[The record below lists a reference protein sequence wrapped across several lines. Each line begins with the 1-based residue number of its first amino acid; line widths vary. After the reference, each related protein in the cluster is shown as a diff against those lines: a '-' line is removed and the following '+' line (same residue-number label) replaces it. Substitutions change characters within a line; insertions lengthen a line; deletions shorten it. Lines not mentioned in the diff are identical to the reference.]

1 MNSTREQS
9 RDHPAGREVVVALT
23 GCSTQDA
30 RTVFD
35 VLRRSFDSDRP
46 ESDSPRQ
53 AEGPRPTVWMAT
65 VDVSEARAEAEPA
78 HLSAPVMIDAQGGYW
93 AVERL
98 RQQLTGAFA
107 VRVVGTAAGDQE
119 EEVRLRLESH

>member
-1 MNSTREQS
+1 MNSTREQG

-65 VDVSEARAEAEPA
+65 VDVSEARAAAEPA
-78 HLSAPVMIDAQGGYW
+78 RLSAPVMVDAQGGYW

>member
-23 GCSTQDA
+23 GCATEDA
-30 RTVFD
+30 RTVFE

-46 ESDSPRQ
+46 GSDAPQ
-53 AEGPRPTVWMAT
+53 EGAGPRPTVWMAT
-65 VDVSEARAEAEPA
+65 VDVSEARAPAEPA
-78 HLSAPVMIDAQGGYW
+78 QLSAPVTVDVQGGYW

-98 RQQLTGAFA
+98 RGQLTGAFT